1 VAAQGVFAVSET
13 HDEKP
18 SAAKATPKTSPNLA
32 MKFGHS
38 RPSSKLST
46 VPVTTPT
53 ANRAIITFDHRLASV
68 RYSGSPVRRCSNS
81 VKTTSDGRAMAKQT
95 NGMCTANDIA
105 CI

>member
-1 VAAQGVFAVSET
+1 MKIAST
-13 HDEKP
+13 KNEKP
-18 SAAKATPKTSPNLA
+18 SAAKATPKTSPNLT
-32 MKFGHS
+32 MKFGQS

-53 ANRAIITFDHRLASV
+53 ANRAIITFDQRLASV
-68 RYSGSPVRRCSNS
+68 RYSGSPVRTCSHS
-81 VKTTSDGRAMAKQT
+81 VNTTSDGKAMAKQT